1 MSTTLRERIE
11 AMEPW
16 DHEQLLKE
24 LAPRVVDPFVPH
36 VPHPPQQVYLLQNG
50 AEAFYGGAAGGGKS
64 DALLMAAL
72 QYADVPGYSA
82 LILRRTFSDLSL
94 PGAIMDR
101 ANSWLVGT
109 GAKPRGGKTWIFP
122 TLNPETGEKDFKNP
136 ARLTFGYLMY
146 HKDVEQYRGAEF
158 QFIGIDE
165 VTQFEER
172 TYEFLFSRLRGPSL
186 NCEECGH
193 PASKLAGAPWAHDEG
208 HPSDCDC
215 GGFIQLPAGSPVW
228 DLVSD
233 DDVLT
238 HAVPD
243 RSTLAAAE
251 DGSTL
256 ADVPLRMR
264 GASNPGGIGHA
275 WVRDRFVDPEK
286 RRAEVVFVPAKIED
300 NPSLDRRAYRQSL
313 SHLSPLERAR
323 LEAGDW
329 GVADEGE
336 VFQRHW
342 FELVPRL
349 PNRQGLELCRYW
361 DLAATA
367 AAKGKDP
374 DWTAGALV
382 AVDRASGEWFIVH
395 IVRIKGTPGTVEK
408 LVVQTAEADTA
419 QFGRIKIRMEEEG
432 GSSGKNTIHTYKKLL
447 LGHDFRGMPS
457 RTSKL
462 ERARPVASA
471 AEDGY
476 VKMIGGAWNQDY
488 LDEAAGFPTLPHD
501 DQVDAVDGAFEALAF
516 PVRTKTRILV

>member
-1 MSTTLRERIE
+1 MGMAWATRIRARIDEHRPIIVRRETSEIL
-11 AMEPW
+11 AGN
-16 DHEQLLKE
+16 HTYQAAQLLGWDTILVTYLDGLTDAQARKIV
-24 LAPRVVDPFVPH
+24 LVD
-36 VPHPPQQVYLLQNG
+36 NKTND
-50 AEAFYGGAAGGGKS
+50 AAGY
-64 DALLMAAL
+64 DDHALAQLLAEL
-72 QYADVPGYSA
+72 EGDH
-82 LILRRTFSDLSL
+82 T
-94 PGAIMDR
+94 
-101 ANSWLVGT
+101 GT
-109 GAKPRGGKTWIFP
+109 G
-122 TLNPETGEKDFKNP
+122 
-136 ARLTFGYLMY
+136 
-146 HKDVEQYRGAEF
+146 
-158 QFIGIDE
+158 
-165 VTQFEER
+165 FEED
-172 TYEFLFSRLRGPSL
+172 EI
-186 NCEECGH
+186 
-193 PASKLAGAPWAHDEG
+193 AG
-208 HPSDCDC
+208 
-215 GGFIQLPAGSPVW
+215 L
-228 DLVSD
+228 
-233 DDVLT
+233 
-238 HAVPD
+238 
-243 RSTLAAAE
+243 
-251 DGSTL
+251 
-256 ADVPLRMR
+256 
-264 GASNPGGIGHA
+264 
-275 WVRDRFVDPEK
+275 
-286 RRAEVVFVPAKIED
+286 
-300 NPSLDRRAYRQSL
+300 L

-329 GVADEGE
+329 DVADEGE